1 MVWIL
6 IERKVM
12 KMSKKIIIGI
22 VVLVA
27 IMGAM
32 YSTHNYER
40 TDCKVV
46 AKCDGELTIQDKN
59 GHYWYWYADS
69 DNEWESYKAMSIG
82 EKVSLKIYDNGTE
95 NNIEDDIIRKIEM
108 K

>member
-1 MVWIL
+1 ML
-6 IERKVM
+6 
-12 KMSKKIIIGI
+12 KKIIIG
-22 VVLVA
+22 VVALVA

-46 AKCDGELTIQDKN
+46 AKCDGELTIQDKS
-59 GHYWYWYADS
+59 GHCWLWYADS
-69 DNEWESYKAMSIG
+69 DSEWEFYNRVPIG
-82 EKVSLKIYDNGTE
+82 KNVALNMYDNGTE
-95 NNIEDDIIRKIEM
+95 NNIEDDIIKEIEV

>member
-6 IERKVM
+6 IERKVI
-12 KMSKKIIIGI
+12 KMLKKIIIG
-22 VVLVA
+22 VVALVA

-40 TDCKVV
+40 TDCKIV
-46 AKCDGELTIQDKN
+46 AKCDGELTIQDKG
-59 GHYWYWYADS
+59 GHCWCWYADS
-69 DNEWESYKAMSIG
+69 DSEWESYKAVSIG
-82 EKVSLKIYDNGTE
+82 DKVTLNMYDNGTE
-95 NNIEDDIIRKIEM
+95 NNIEDDIIKGL

>member
-1 MVWIL
+1 ML
-6 IERKVM
+6 
-12 KMSKKIIIGI
+12 KKIIIG
-22 VVLVA
+22 VVALVA

-46 AKCDGELTIQDKN
+46 AKCDGELTIQDKS
-59 GHYWYWYADS
+59 GHYWYWYADDS
-69 DNEWESYKAMSIG
+69 NEWELYTTVSIG
-82 EKVSLKIYDNGTE
+82 DKVTLNMYDNGTE
-95 NNIEDDIIRKIEM
+95 HIMEDDIIKEL